1 MWVNIHHKL
10 YNLDKFDT
18 IKSGKTA
25 NGKTYL
31 SLSYRYEHEV
41 KIQMT
46 PEDITLVMMG
56 ITSLAGGNYEL
67 IDSK

>member
-18 IKSGKTA
+18 IQGDETA

-31 SLSYRYEHEV
+31 SLSNRNKHEV
-41 KIQMT
+41 RIQMT

-56 ITSLAGGNYEL
+56 ITSLAGGNYEM